1 MNFRLLYGPVEML
14 LSGWMN
20 SVGRNN
26 PCGTEKPDRDESDW
40 GKVIPVEQKRKLE
53 MNSASGNN
61 PCGRKKQAWDEFGRS
76 K

>member
-1 MNFRLLYGPVEML
+1 ML
-14 LSGWMN
+14 FSGGMN

-40 GKVIPVEQKRKLE
+40 GKVIPVEQKSKIE
-53 MNSASGNN
+53 MNPASGNN
-61 PCGRKKQAWDEFGRS
+61 PCGRKKRAGDEFGWP

>member
-1 MNFRLLYGPVEML
+1 MEIIPAEEKSKLG
-14 LSGWMN
+14 MN

-26 PCGTEKPDRDESDW
+26 PCGTEEQDRDESDW

-53 MNSASGNN
+53 MNPASGNN
-61 PCGRKKQAWDEFGRS
+61 PCGRKKQAGDEFGRS

>member
-1 MNFRLLYGPVEML
+1 MEIIPAEEKSKLG
-14 LSGWMN
+14 MN

-26 PCGTEKPDRDESDW
+26 PCGTEEPDRDESDW

-53 MNSASGNN
+53 MNPASGNN
-61 PCGRKKQAWDEFGRS
+61 PCGRKKQAGDESGWP

>member
-1 MNFRLLYGPVEML
+1 
-14 LSGWMN
+14 MN

-26 PCGTEKPDRDESDW
+26 PCGTEEPDRDESDW

-53 MNSASGNN
+53 MNPASGNN
-61 PCGRKKQAWDEFGRS
+61 PCGRKKQAGDEFGRS

>member
-1 MNFRLLYGPVEML
+1 MHF
-14 LSGWMN
+14 SGGMN

-40 GKVIPVEQKRKLE
+40 GKVISVEQKRKLE
-53 MNSASGNN
+53 MNPASGNN
-61 PCGRKKQAWDEFGRS
+61 PCGRKKQAGDEFGRS

>member
-1 MNFRLLYGPVEML
+1 MEIIPAEEKSKLG
-14 LSGWMN
+14 MN

-26 PCGTEKPDRDESDW
+26 PCGTEKQDRDESDW

-53 MNSASGNN
+53 MNSVGRNN
-61 PCGRKKQAWDEFGRS
+61 PCGTEKPDRDESGWP